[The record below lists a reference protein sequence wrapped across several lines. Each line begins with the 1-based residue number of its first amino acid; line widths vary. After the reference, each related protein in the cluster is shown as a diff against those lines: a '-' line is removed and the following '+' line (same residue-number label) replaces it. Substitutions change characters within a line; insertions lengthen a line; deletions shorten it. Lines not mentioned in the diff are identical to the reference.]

1 MLSLAFLSVAVAI
14 PLVGVA
20 ILGLRG
26 RRVQPWEAGIDDF
39 QERLE
44 SLRPDP
50 SDEIQWAM
58 RQVDDEG
65 RTSTGS

>member
-14 PLVGVA
+14 PLVGMA

-26 RRVQPWEAGIDDF
+26 RRAQPWEAGIDDF